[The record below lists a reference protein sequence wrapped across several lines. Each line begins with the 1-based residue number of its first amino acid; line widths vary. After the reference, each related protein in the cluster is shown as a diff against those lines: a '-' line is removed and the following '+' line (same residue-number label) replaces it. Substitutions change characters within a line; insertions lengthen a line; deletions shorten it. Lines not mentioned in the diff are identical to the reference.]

1 MFQRVNLRRH
11 FEIVIGEAIY
21 VVRDER
27 EFHLVPCDKHIWVV
41 IGAFD

>member
-1 MFQRVNLRRH
+1 
-11 FEIVIGEAIY
+11 
-21 VVRDER
+21 VRDER